1 MNSISSSFLLLSL
14 GSLIF
19 LITALP
25 LAFGKI
31 KPNRFYGV
39 RIKFTFSNK
48 QQWYR
53 INKIYGWVMTFS
65 VIAFFSVTR
74 LMNTWQGVQHEGLNL
89 ILFVAQVMVPALV
102 VVVFV
107 YRSGKRK

>member
-1 MNSISSSFLLLSL
+1 MSTSFLLLSL

-25 LAFGKI
+25 LAFGKV

-39 RIKFTFSNK
+39 RIKLTFSNK

-53 INKIYGWVMTFS
+53 INKIYGWAMTFS
-65 VIAFFSVTR
+65 VIAFFSVTH
-74 LMNTWQGVQHEGLNL
+74 LMNTWQDAQYEVLNL
-89 ILFVAQVMVPALV
+89 ILFVAQVMVPTLV
-102 VVVFV
+102 VVFFV
-107 YRSGKRK
+107 YRSGKEK